1 MRIQNKLAFAAVAV
15 AVPVLLGLTSCKDD
29 NKKTETP
36 ASQQVAGSYGGTLDV
51 TLAGQPVESITGQ
64 AATITVTQT
73 GSTVKLQLTQSPLL
87 DQFFGSQPIGA
98 EDVTVV
104 KNSDDTF
111 TLAGSGKVSMGATD
125 LDITVAGKGKPNAM
139 QFTISVPAVAVV
151 ATFNGS
157 RK

>member
-1 MRIQNKLAFAAVAV
+1 MNKLALAAAAV

-29 NKKTETP
+29 NKNEAP
-36 ASQQVAGSYGGTLDV
+36 ASQQVAGSYAGTLDV
-51 TLAGQPVESITGQ
+51 TMAGQPVEGITGQ

-73 GSTVKLQLTQSPLL
+73 GSTAKLQLTQSPLL
-87 DQFFGSQPIGA
+87 DQFFGGQPIGA
-98 EDVTVV
+98 EDVTVI

-111 TLAGSGKVSMGATD
+111 TLAGNGKVSMGATD
-125 LDITVAGKGKPNAM
+125 LDITVAGKGKPTAM
-139 QFTISVPAVAVV
+139 QFTISVPAVTVV